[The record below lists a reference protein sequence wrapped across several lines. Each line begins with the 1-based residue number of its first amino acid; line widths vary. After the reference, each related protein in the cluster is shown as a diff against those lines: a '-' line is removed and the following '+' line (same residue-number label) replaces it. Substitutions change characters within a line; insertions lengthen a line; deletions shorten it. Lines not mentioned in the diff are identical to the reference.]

1 MLETILNT
9 RSGRFDRSV
18 FRLAFFILNRY
29 QNGRTLIQAPS
40 IAGVLLSDLIERYF
54 VSPTLLRV
62 VRVAKIGRVLRLVKG
77 ARGIRT
83 LLFAL
88 AMSMPALFNICLL
101 LFLVMF
107 IFAIFGMSFFMTV
120 KLRGTLDEVYN
131 FQTFGQSMIL
141 LFQMSTSAG
150 WDGVLNG
157 IMDEKDCEP
166 GESSLDITK
175 ASFHHPA
182 MCSRVQW

>member
-1 MLETILNT
+1 M
-9 RSGRFDRSV
+9 
-18 FRLAFFILNRY
+18 
-29 QNGRTLIQAPS
+29 PS
-40 IAGVLLSDLIERYF
+40 TGLQTEVVVAGVLLSDLIERYF

-157 IMDEKDCEP
+157 IMDERDCEP
-166 GESSLDITK
+166 GKSCVLLLFLLLWQIRRLTQLGS
-175 ASFHHPA
+175 A
-182 MCSRVQW
+182 V

>member
-1 MLETILNT
+1 MLETKLKT
-9 RSGRFDRSV
+9 RSGWFDRSV
-18 FRLAFFILNRY
+18 LTLALAFFNLNRS
-29 QNGRTLIQAPS
+29 QNRRTQIKTHS

-166 GESSLDITK
+166 GESSL
-175 ASFHHPA
+175 
-182 MCSRVQW
+182 

>member
-1 MLETILNT
+1 M
-9 RSGRFDRSV
+9 
-18 FRLAFFILNRY
+18 
-29 QNGRTLIQAPS
+29 
-40 IAGVLLSDLIERYF
+40 
-54 VSPTLLRV
+54 
-62 VRVAKIGRVLRLVKG
+62 AKIGRVLRLVKG

-166 GESSLDITK
+166 GERDMFCI
-175 ASFHHPA
+175 
-182 MCSRVQW
+182 RG

>member
-1 MLETILNT
+1 
-9 RSGRFDRSV
+9 
-18 FRLAFFILNRY
+18 
-29 QNGRTLIQAPS
+29 
-40 IAGVLLSDLIERYF
+40 
-54 VSPTLLRV
+54 
-62 VRVAKIGRVLRLVKG
+62 
-77 ARGIRT
+77 
-83 LLFAL
+83 
-88 AMSMPALFNICLL
+88 MSMPALFNICLL

-157 IMDEKDCEP
+157 IMDERDCEP
-166 GESSLDITK
+166 GKLDQFVLGISGK
-175 ASFHHPA
+175 LRRLRLKLAEL
-182 MCSRVQW
+182 CSIK

>member
-1 MLETILNT
+1 MSRYYCHLRSDKMTISPLSTKRIWVN
-9 RSGRFDRSV
+9 V
-18 FRLAFFILNRY
+18 FRSDSRFNCFF
-29 QNGRTLIQAPS
+29 S
-40 IAGVLLSDLIERYF
+40 ISGVLLSDLIERYF

-166 GESSLDITK
+166 GNGNKRQYLNIFLK
-175 ASFHHPA
+175 
-182 MCSRVQW
+182 CG

>member
-1 MLETILNT
+1 M
-9 RSGRFDRSV
+9 
-18 FRLAFFILNRY
+18 
-29 QNGRTLIQAPS
+29 
-40 IAGVLLSDLIERYF
+40 
-54 VSPTLLRV
+54 
-62 VRVAKIGRVLRLVKG
+62 
-77 ARGIRT
+77 
-83 LLFAL
+83 FAL

-157 IMDEKDCEP
+157 IMDERDCEP
-166 GESSLDITK
+166 GELEQFVLGISGKLRRLRLKLAELCSASSKKLSSSRERSQDLLRSK
-175 ASFHHPA
+175 ASSKKPPIPSQEIVSQISAVVAGVGFGVTY
-182 MCSRVQW
+182 RF

>member
-1 MLETILNT
+1 M
-9 RSGRFDRSV
+9 
-18 FRLAFFILNRY
+18 
-29 QNGRTLIQAPS
+29 
-40 IAGVLLSDLIERYF
+40 
-54 VSPTLLRV
+54 
-62 VRVAKIGRVLRLVKG
+62 
-77 ARGIRT
+77 
-83 LLFAL
+83 FAL

-157 IMDEKDCEP
+157 IMDERDCEP
-166 GESSLDITK
+166 GELEQFVLGISGKLRRLRLK
-175 ASFHHPA
+175 LAEL
-182 MCSRVQW
+182 CSIK